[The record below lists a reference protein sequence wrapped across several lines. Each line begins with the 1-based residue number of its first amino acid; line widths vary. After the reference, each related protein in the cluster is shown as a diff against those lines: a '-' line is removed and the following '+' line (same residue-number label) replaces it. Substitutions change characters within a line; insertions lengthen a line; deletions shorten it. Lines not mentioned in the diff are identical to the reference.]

1 MAAFIDKFQLTPE
14 ELVSLHGNKL
24 QRDLQ
29 VTPDIFDALDKV
41 QRIHQDCKILM
52 QCGYQTIALDIMEQM
67 TLHTV
72 ITQLNQSALFFLVH
86 RASKFWD

>member
-1 MAAFIDKFQLTPE
+1 MQQKVVAAFIDKFQLTPE

-29 VTPDIFDALDKV
+29 VTPDIFVALDKV
-41 QRIHQDCKILM
+41 QRIHQDCKALM

-72 ITQLNQSALFFLVH
+72 ITYLPKITKLN
-86 RASKFWD
+86 